1 MSFSSGYRVLVG
13 RGTPAFH
20 LAIHTERGLRA
31 VQSLEELSICEAYMD
46 ADLDIDGNL
55 LEAVALRELLNDQSV
70 WITLWRKL
78 QPILTGRRKAN
89 ETCVQNH
96 YDLNNIQL
104 QFIDTAYNKYTPGVF
119 EKESET
125 LEVASE
131 RKHRLAYEG
140 LGIGPG
146 SRILDIGFGWGSFLR
161 YAARRGVHVTGIT
174 LSRHQLAYV
183 QRELVEKES
192 LPAELVYSDFFDF
205 EPEQSFDAI
214 AMLGVIEELADYPR
228 VMQRIARWV
237 KPGGRV
243 YLDFMAATQDF
254 VFPAFISKYIYQ
266 GRTSRVY
273 VPKFMD
279 AVTRSRFELLAA
291 HNDRRNYYRP
301 LAHRSYS
308 AGRVFQF
315 VIAWLGTSSLQR
327 GPLWWAGH
335 HRHHHRYADTKEDV
349 HSRKQIILVGTSGL
363 GAESAVGCN
372 RSVSRARPIRVSRTA
387 LAGPMVPATTTHYGN
402 SSAALRTFVFRLR
415 IPGQHYTP
423 LSRHV
428 FCQLICPPFWD
439 SQVSGP

>member
-1 MSFSSGYRVLVG
+1 MQPIIVERHAPCGSRKERALAGLLERTLRDKPAFEMSFSSGYRVLVG

-104 QFIDTAYNKYTPGVF
+104 QFIDTAYNTYTPGVF

-291 HNDRRNYYRP
+291 HNDRRNYYLTCKHWYENFERNQARIRGQFGERNYRLFQLY
-301 LAHRSYS
+301 LAGCPIMLDHPTHLTTAY
-308 AGRVFQF
+308 RVF
-315 VIAWLGTSSLQR
+315 LEL
-327 GPLWWAGH
+327 P
-335 HRHHHRYADTKEDV
+335 DD
-349 HSRKQIILVGTSGL
+349 
-363 GAESAVGCN
+363 
-372 RSVSRARPIRVSRTA
+372 RT
-387 LAGPMVPATTTHYGN
+387 
-402 SSAALRTFVFRLR
+402 
-415 IPGQHYTP
+415 
-423 LSRHV
+423 
-428 FCQLICPPFWD
+428 
-439 SQVSGP
+439 